1 MRTTIEDLQLL
12 PCRRL
17 VSGCNTPCNQN
28 TCFGRCDNLLTIAS
42 QRLPPKCPR
51 MATPFWLLQRQWG
64 ASDFCAAD
72 LEPFLRMLEG
82 HELATCTMVGG

>member
-1 MRTTIEDLQLL
+1 
-12 PCRRL
+12 
-17 VSGCNTPCNQN
+17 
-28 TCFGRCDNLLTIAS
+28 
-42 QRLPPKCPR
+42 

-72 LEPFLRMLEG
+72 LEMLEG